1 MQEEA
6 GVDEERMERR
16 ERLTLSG
23 ESRRRA
29 ADTRLGRKQHKRAE
43 LFMAGWQ
50 GVTGRRMSMLG
61 KFFRSDVCFFFWN
74 QSRSGRLDWS
84 AIMLQC
90 GTDSII

>member
-1 MQEEA
+1 M
-6 GVDEERMERR
+6 DEQERMKRR

-29 ADTRLGRKQHKRAE
+29 ADARLGRKQHKRPE

-61 KFFRSDVCFFFWN
+61 KFFRLDVCFFFWK
-74 QSRSGRLDWS
+74 SKSKRAIRLVGDY
-84 AIMLQC
+84 AAMRN
-90 GTDSII
+90 